1 MSAQD
6 DQVVA
11 LFKQLRMP
19 HARALTTEVL
29 ATAKAQRWEPAE
41 TLKAFL
47 EAEVTGRHASMLATK
62 RKQARFPTG
71 KTFDAWDPNQSTI
84 PLPTQQF
91 LMGLEWVNRH
101 ENIVLCGPA
110 GTGKSLFAEA
120 LGQSVIDAGKTVAW
134 LTTEDLDQLVTRH
147 RIDHSITKAITR
159 VLNVDVVCVDDIGLL
174 PVSEAAAEGLYRV
187 VDAAYER
194 RSVIVTSNVHPSG
207 FDQILPK
214 TLATATVDRLLHHAH
229 LCQTSG
235 ESIRFQQAQTGAGV
249 ISMPG

>member
-1 MSAQD
+1 MNPQD
-6 DQVVA
+6 TQVTA

-19 HARALTTEVL
+19 HARGIVEEVL

-47 EAEVTGRHASMLATK
+47 EAEVTGRQASMLATK
-62 RKQARFPTG
+62 RKRAGFPTG
-71 KTFDAWDPNQSTI
+71 KTFDAWDPELSTI
-84 PLPTQQF
+84 PKQTSQF
-91 LMGLEWVNRH
+91 LMGLEWVDRH
-101 ENIVLCGPA
+101 ENVVLCGPS
-110 GTGKSLFAEA
+110 GTGKTLFAES
-120 LGQSVIDAGKTVAW
+120 LGQSVIDSGRTVAW
-134 LTTEDLDQLVTRH
+134 LTIEDLDQLITRH
-147 RIDHSITKAITR
+147 RIDHSINKAITR
-159 VLNVDVVCVDDIGLL
+159 ILNVDVVCVDDIGLL

-207 FDQILPK
+207 FDQVLPK

-235 ESIRFQQAQTGAGV
+235 ESIRFRQAQAGKGV
-249 ISMPG
+249 ITMTG

>member
-1 MSAQD
+1 MNAQYAE
-6 DQVVA
+6 VTA

-19 HARALTTEVL
+19 HARSIVEEILQTSKT
-29 ATAKAQRWEPAE
+29 QRWEPAE
-41 TLKAFL
+41 VVKAFL
-47 EAEVTGRHASMLATK
+47 ETEVAGRHASMLATK
-62 RKQARFPTG
+62 RKRARFPTG
-71 KTFDAWDPNQSTI
+71 KTFDAWDPDLSTI
-84 PLPTQQF
+84 PQPTQQF
-91 LMGLEWVNRH
+91 LQGLEWVDRH
-101 ENIVLCGPA
+101 ENVVLCGPA

-120 LGQSVIDAGKTVAW
+120 LGQTVIDAGKTVAW
-134 LTTEDLDQLVTRH
+134 LTVEDLDQLIMRH

-187 VDAAYER
+187 VDAAYEK

-207 FDQILPK
+207 FDQVLPK

-235 ESIRFQQAQTGAGV
+235 ESVRYQQAQTGAGV
-249 ISMPG
+249 ISMAG